1 VSERTYGGRT
11 WAELFE
17 TASAARRSM
26 DIHTFSVGM
35 QRPSQS
41 DTLVLWDAV
50 YAGGGLVAYVNNG
63 PAMAAHIA
71 AANPATVLALLDDLA
86 RIRAAARAFCEERTE
101 TALIALMS
109 EVER

>member
-1 VSERTYGGRT
+1 
-11 WAELFE
+11 
-17 TASAARRSM
+17 M

-71 AANPATVLALLDDLA
+71 AANPATVLALLDEVA
-86 RIRAAARAFCEERTE
+86 RLRAAWEEMIPSSLDGMSYDAIMRYRAE
-101 TALIALMS
+101 ALKEAPDAD
-109 EVER
+109 